1 MARDVQNVVKI
12 GERVTSNGSPTNI
25 MRYYV
30 DVNPAGKDLDKSSGT
45 LVLTDT
51 FGDANRYSPELLMDT
66 IHLYAY
72 QPDSENHKGAEI
84 DKSRY
89 SVAYDASK
97 GVMTVRVT
105 DALACVL
112 GYEERIDKS
121 AVVEGYDVSNSVN
134 LGGQWSSERT
144 TKLKN
149 ITSSATANRRHVTLY
164 KVDSD
169 NYRTLLPGATFTL
182 EKWDS
187 SSSSWKTGT
196 CWPTCTSQHTE

>member
-30 DVNPAGKDLDKSSGT
+30 DINPAGKDLDKSSGT

-89 SVAYDASK
+89 LITYDASK

-182 EKWDS
+182 EK
-187 SSSSWKTGT
+187 
-196 CWPTCTSQHTE
+196 

>member
-30 DVNPAGKDLDKSSGT
+30 DINPAGKDLDKSSGT

-66 IHLYAY
+66 IHLYAC

-89 SVAYDASK
+89 SVTYDASK
-97 GVMTVRVT
+97 GVMIVRVT

-112 GYEERIDKS
+112 GYEGRIDKS

-164 KVDSD
+164 KVDGD

-182 EKWDS
+182 EK
-187 SSSSWKTGT
+187 
-196 CWPTCTSQHTE
+196 